1 MPLLLLIFFG
11 IYGWIEFEAFIVIGN
26 AVGGLVTFLGIF
38 ITAFI
43 TALMKRQGASVV
55 RNWQASLSKGELT
68 HHRFQ
73 RLFLNTWAVLMLLPG
88 YVTDFTGLLCF
99 APGIRFLIGQAIL
112 SRLSLSVITSGL
124 ASGFSTRFGAAGEFS
139 PYNQTDSA
147 AERFSSYA
155 RHHPLH
161 GNTIEGQ
168 FESKDD
174 PKISVYFLKRS
185 KNLLGLIEKWKEHS
199 VCNDHQI
206 ETGGVDL

>member
-11 IYGWIEFEAFIVIGN
+11 IYGWVEFEAFIVIGN

-43 TALMKRQGASVV
+43 GVALMKRQGASVV
-55 RNWQASLSKGELT
+55 RNWQASLSKGEL
-68 HHRFQ
+68 
-73 RLFLNTWAVLMLLPG
+73 NTSSLSNGVSLILGAILMLLPG

-99 APGIRFLIGQAIL
+99 VPGIRFLIGQAIL

-124 ASGFSTRFGAAGEFS
+124 ASGFSTRFGAAGKFS

-155 RHHPLH
+155 RHHPLD

-174 PKISVYFLKRS
+174 PK
-185 KNLLGLIEKWKEHS
+185 N
-199 VCNDHQI
+199 
-206 ETGGVDL
+206 